1 MSQDMMQALSGSSLM
16 SLSVGTLPAVK
27 SGMMLDANPFASQ
40 LAQMTGPDAAMG
52 DTGAAGAA
60 VAGAGDSGFALALA
74 LLPAPVAVAQAVP
87 LAEAPEIPALPE
99 DASPTAIIEAVLG
112 GVMKPAAAPVAASAP
127 IAAEAPVTQAAAA
140 VLAPQTPALRQITP
154 QALPEA
160 VAAEDIAA
168 DPHTARPRRTARL
181 DEPVA
186 GAADAVPLAAPAIEA
201 VVPAPVRPEASAPD
215 TGSVPFAISA
225 RPAPVTGSVPA
236 AKAADTVTDAAPQG
250 VAPRAPLMAGDDIVQ
265 TQAQPVTQPQALAQT
280 QAVQLP
286 AEAPQTVAAS
296 SLQSDAVQSGAVGS
310 NAETTAPAPTAQAQP
325 GRGVTAERA
334 SAPVAI
340 PASPAKTEAPKVAPE
355 QAPVTDAAATAEI
368 ILPGQI
374 PLQPQRSTATPASR
388 TAVSAAGQRAIQ
400 AAAQAAR
407 PAQALSALFDLADPS
422 AHPVS
427 AASMLDA
434 VGAKTAE
441 AVPPSWAAALNAVVA
456 PAIANTVQGL
466 TAPVATGAAQA
477 APLETLAFDAGFV
490 GNVETQIARVVGGGQ
505 MVRMQISPEH
515 LGRIDIE
522 MLAGP
527 ERDHVRITTEHDA
540 VRDTLVQSQ
549 VRLEQDLRA
558 NNQRSADVTV
568 ELRQQS
574 PGAQGGSAQQ
584 QRGQSGQ
591 EAGSAREALARQT
604 TADPQAE
611 TSPAQRRARGNVRY
625 A

>member
-74 LLPAPVAVAQAVP
+74 QVPAPFAVAQAVP
-87 LAEAPEIPALPE
+87 LADAPEIPALPE

-112 GVMKPAAAPVAASAP
+112 GVMKPAAAPVAASVP

-168 DPHTARPRRTARL
+168 DPHSARPRRAARL

-186 GAADAVPLAAPAIEA
+186 GAADAVSLAAPAIEA
-201 VVPAPVRPEASAPD
+201 VVPAPVRPEAFAPD
-215 TGSVPFAISA
+215 TGSVRVAISA
-225 RPAPVTGSVPA
+225 RPAPVTESAPA
-236 AKAADTVTDAAPQG
+236 ANAADTVADAAPQAA
-250 VAPRAPLMAGDDIVQ
+250 APRAPLAAGDVPVQ
-265 TQAQPVTQPQALAQT
+265 APAQSVTQSQ
-280 QAVQLP
+280 
-286 AEAPQTVAAS
+286 
-296 SLQSDAVQSGAVGS
+296 
-310 NAETTAPAPTAQAQP
+310 TAQAQP
-325 GRGVTAERA
+325 AAVVTSPVVSAAATVTASPEVSELPAGA
-334 SAPVAI
+334 SQPV
-340 PASPAKTEAPKVAPE
+340 
-355 QAPVTDAAATAEI
+355 QLTDAAATAEI
-368 ILPGQI
+368 VVPGQI
-374 PLQPQRSTATPASR
+374 PLQPQRSTATPAAR
-388 TAVSAAGQRAIQ
+388 TTMSAAGQRAIQ

-422 AHPVS
+422 AQPVS
-427 AASMLDA
+427 AVSMLDA

>member
-52 DTGAAGAA
+52 DTGAARAA
-60 VAGAGDSGFALALA
+60 AAGAGDAGFALALA
-74 LLPAPVAVAQAVP
+74 QVPAPVAVAQAVP
-87 LAEAPEIPALPE
+87 LADAPEIPALPE

-181 DEPVA
+181 DETVA

-201 VVPAPVRPEASAPD
+201 VVPAPVRPEAFAPD
-215 TGSVPFAISA
+215 TGSVRVAISA
-225 RPAPVTGSVPA
+225 RPAPVTESAPTA
-236 AKAADTVTDAAPQG
+236 NAADTVADAAPLQ
-250 VAPRAPLMAGDDIVQ
+250 AP
-265 TQAQPVTQPQALAQT
+265 AQPVAPTQSA
-280 QAVQLP
+280 QLP

-296 SLQSDAVQSGAVGS
+296 SLQSDAVQSEAVRS
-310 NAETTAPAPTAQAQP
+310 SAETTTPAPTAQAQP

-368 ILPGQI
+368 VVPGQI
-374 PLQPQRSTATPASR
+374 PLQPQRSTVTPASR
-388 TAVSAAGQRAIQ
+388 TTVSAAGQRAIQ

-422 AHPVS
+422 AQPVS